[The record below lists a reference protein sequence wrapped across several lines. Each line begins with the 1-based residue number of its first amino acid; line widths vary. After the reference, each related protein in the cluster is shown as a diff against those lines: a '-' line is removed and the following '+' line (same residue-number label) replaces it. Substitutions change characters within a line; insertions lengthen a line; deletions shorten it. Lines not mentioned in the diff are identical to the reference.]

1 MVHVVGYKRHYVD
14 LLRIGVPI
22 MMGQMSTILM
32 GFADTLMVGRYGTS
46 ELAAAGFV
54 NNAFGLLIIGGM
66 GFSYGLTPIVGALM
80 GEGRAHDVAG
90 KLKNGLLACLMVG
103 LLLMLLAGVLLAA
116 LPWLGLPADLLPLM
130 RPYLFVLLLS
140 LLPQM
145 VFNGYKQFSDAIQDT
160 TTPMWIMLASNV
172 LNVAGNALLIFGLC
186 GFPEMGLL
194 GAGLSTLLSRVV
206 QLVLMMGVFHLTKHY
221 EPYRRDFPAS
231 SVTRADQRELHRL
244 GWPVA
249 FQLGMEAASF
259 SFSAIYVGWLGAKA
273 LAAHQV
279 MIIISQFFFM
289 LYYGMSAAVA
299 VKVSFYR
306 GEGLLGQTRQVAFAG
321 LHLCWLIA
329 FSMGIPLFLLRGVAG
344 TLFTSDAEVVS
355 LVAAIT
361 IPFLIFQFG
370 DSLQSTYANALRG
383 MARVK
388 AMAWI
393 AFFAYVVVSLPLGYV
408 FGFVCGWGLVGIWM
422 AFPFGLTTAGLLYFA
437 EFMRSTKH
445 VCHNEQI

>member
-1 MVHVVGYKRHYVD
+1 MVPLRAYKRHYVD

-54 NNAFGLLIIGGM
+54 NNVFGLLIIGGM
-66 GFSYGLTPIVGALM
+66 GFSYGLTPVVGALM
-80 GEGRAHDVAG
+80 GEGREHAVAG
-90 KLKNGLLACLMVG
+90 KLKNGLLSCCMVG
-103 LLLMLLAGVLLAA
+103 LLLMSLACILLVA
-116 LPWLGLPADLLPLM
+116 LPWLGLPEDLLPLM

-145 VFNGYKQFSDAIQDT
+145 AFNAYKQFSDAIQDT
-160 TTPMWIMLASNV
+160 TTPMWIMLVSNV
-172 LNVAGNALLIFGLC
+172 LNVVGNVLLIFGLC

-194 GAGLSTLLSRVV
+194 GAGLSTLMSRLV
-206 QLVLMMGVFHLTKHY
+206 QLALMMGVFHLT
-221 EPYRRDFPAS
+221 RRYKFYPEDFS
-231 SVTRADQRELHRL
+231 SSSLSFTDQKELHRL

-249 FQLGMEAASF
+249 LQMGMEAASF
-259 SFSAIYVGWLGAKA
+259 SFSAVYVGWLGAMA

-299 VKVSFYR
+299 VRVSFYR
-306 GEGLLGQTRQVAFAG
+306 GEGELGQTRQVAFAG
-321 LHLCWLIA
+321 LHLCWFIA
-329 FSMGIPLFLLRGVAG
+329 LCLGVPLFLLRDVAG
-344 TLFTSDAEVVS
+344 MLFTGDAEVVG

-370 DSLQSTYANALRG
+370 DSLQCTYANALRG

-388 AMAWI
+388 AMVWI
-393 AFFAYVVVSLPLGYV
+393 AFIAYILISLPLGYV

-422 AFPFGLTTAGLLYFA
+422 AFPFGLTSAGLLYYK
-437 EFMRSTKH
+437 EFRRW
-445 VCHNEQI
+445 N

>member
-1 MVHVVGYKRHYVD
+1 
-14 LLRIGVPI
+14 

-80 GEGRAHDVAG
+80 GEGREHAVAG

-116 LPWLGLPADLLPLM
+116 LPWLGLPGELLPLM

-145 VFNGYKQFSDAIQDT
+145 VFNAYKQFSDAIQDT

-172 LNVAGNALLIFGLC
+172 FNVVGNALLIFGLC

-194 GAGLSTLLSRVV
+194 GAGLATLLSRVV
-206 QLVLMMGVFHLTKHY
+206 QLALMMGVFHLTRHY
-221 EPYRRDFPAS
+221 ELYRRDFPAS
-231 SVTRADQRELHRL
+231 SVSRADQRELHRL

-329 FSMGIPLFLLRGVAG
+329 FGLGIPLFLLRGVAG
-344 TLFTSDAEVVS
+344 MLFTGDAEVVS

-393 AFFAYVVVSLPLGYV
+393 AFFAYVVVSLPLGYI
-408 FGFVCGWGLVGIWM
+408 FGFVCRWGLVGIWM
-422 AFPFGLTTAGLLYFA
+422 AFPFGLTTAGLLYFR
-437 EFMRSTKH
+437 EFRRSTKRASAPNCPI
-445 VCHNEQI
+445 VRKTL